1 MFRKASGWGRNCV
14 HEDGQGTGVYKGW
27 CRKRK
32 EEGRQGNGCR
42 SGHDG
47 GGSALFDR
55 LRELRTQIAKEEK
68 VPPYIV
74 FSDKTLT
81 HMCVIKPQDRDGMLS
96 VSGVG
101 EFKYESM
108 GSVFLNV

>member
-1 MFRKASGWGRNCV
+1 M
-14 HEDGQGTGVYKGW
+14 T
-27 CRKRK
+27 
-32 EEGRQGNGCR
+32 EGDQP
-42 SGHDG
+42 
-47 GGSALFDR
+47 LFDR

-101 EFKYESM
+101 EFKYEKY
-108 GSVFLNV
+108 GERFLECVRQWQERNGA